1 MANQKRKTMKLFV
14 LGFRFV
20 LLLLMSAFLTK
31 EYSFAQTVDQLK
43 IPAALI
49 CGPFTGNPPRTPAFA
64 DKFVFDF
71 SNGTLTSVRPTRVQK
86 GSETYKGS
94 VDSAG
99 KIKISGVGNFENHK
113 SEWTSEYSGQ
123 LQEKAP
129 TVLQGT
135 MRIKDTVVH
144 VHKCTV
150 GFLMAPAD
158 LTKALLPSGATA
170 QSRPQ

>member
-1 MANQKRKTMKLFV
+1 MANQKRKTMKFLV
-14 LGFRFV
+14 LGFRLVF
-20 LLLLMSAFLTK
+20 LLLTAAFLTK
-31 EYSFAQTVDQLK
+31 EYSLAQTADQVK

-64 DKFVFDF
+64 DKFIFDF
-71 SNGTLTSVRPTRVQK
+71 SNGNLTSVRPTRVQK

-99 KIKISGVGNFENHK
+99 KIQISGVGNFENHS
-113 SEWTSEYSGQ
+113 SEWTSEYTGQ

-135 MRIKDTVVH
+135 MRIKDKAVR
-144 VHKCTV
+144 VHKCTI

-158 LTKALLPSGATA
+158 LTKALLPGGATA
-170 QSRPQ
+170 QQRPQ

>member
-1 MANQKRKTMKLFV
+1 MANQKRKTMKLFALSLRLV
-14 LGFRFV
+14 FLFV
-20 LLLLMSAFLTK
+20 IAAFVTK
-31 EYSFAQTVDQLK
+31 EYSFAQTADQLK

-64 DKFVFDF
+64 DKFIFDF
-71 SNGTLTSVRPTRVQK
+71 SNGTLASVRPTRVQK

-99 KIKISGVGNFENHK
+99 KIKISGVGNFENHS
-113 SEWTSEYSGQ
+113 SEWTSEYAGQ

-135 MRIKDTVVH
+135 MRIKDKVFH
-144 VHKCTV
+144 VHKCTI
-150 GFLMAPAD
+150 GFLLPPAD
-158 LTKALLPSGATA
+158 LAKALLPSGATA
-170 QSRPQ
+170 QPRPQ